1 MKSLRIYLIA
11 VIFAVVCLGNFLAA
25 LHGYRES
32 LTKAHDFFDQQLQD
46 LAHQV
51 QVLSRNHEALP
62 TDLLNQ
68 DSFFQ
73 VWKEGELVASSSN
86 AQEHVLDP
94 EIAGFRYLSHNS
106 VRWRVYVLVDD
117 QLSILVGRRSDLYN
131 RIVDALIIDAILPI
145 IWSLPVLCVL
155 IWLVIGVGL
164 KPLTALAQILRQ
176 RQAGNLNEI
185 GPQDYPHELRTIIDA
200 LNDFMARLAGAYDRE
215 KRFASDAAHE
225 LRTPLAGM
233 KVALHNLKQ
242 DNQIPD
248 SVYDSLRTS
257 IDRMSHSVEQI
268 LVLYRL
274 TPETFRERSR
284 EVDLAMIS
292 RNVIANVYDLAAQK
306 AQDIALIAECT
317 PFRTDEFAMET
328 LIKNLV
334 DNAIKYTPQAG
345 TIQVTLKRT
354 MQGITLLVEDSGQ
367 GIPAADRERVFDR
380 FYRVG
385 GDRHISGAEGCG
397 LGLAIVK
404 HIVDLHQGKIQ
415 MGSSAALGGLSVTVQ
430 LPSAIATQAGES
442 S

>member
-32 LTKAHDFFDQQLQD
+32 LSKAHDFLDEQLRD
-46 LAHQV
+46 LGHQV
-51 QVLSRNHEALP
+51 QVLSQNHDNLP
-62 TDLLNQ
+62 ADLLNEE
-68 DSFFQ
+68 SFFQ
-73 VWKEGELVASSSN
+73 VWKAGQLVAFSSN
-86 AQEHVLDP
+86 ANDRVLDP
-94 EIAGFRYLSHNS
+94 GEAGFRYLSHKS
-106 VRWRVYVLVDD
+106 VRWRVFVLVDD
-117 QLSILVGRRSDLYN
+117 QTSILVGRRSDLYN

-145 IWSLPVLCVL
+145 IWSLPVLSIL

-164 KPLTALAQILRQ
+164 KPLTGLAQMLRR
-176 RQAGNLNEI
+176 RQAGNLNAI
-185 GPQDYPHELRTIIDA
+185 DPQDYPQELRTIIAA
-200 LNDFMARLAGAYDRE
+200 LNDFMARLASAYDRE

-242 DNQIPD
+242 DNQIPE
-248 SVYDSLRTS
+248 SVYQSLRTS

-274 TPETFRERSR
+274 TPETFRERSCDL
-284 EVDLAMIS
+284 DLAVIS
-292 RNVIANVYDLAAQK
+292 RNVIANLYELAAEKSQE
-306 AQDIALIAECT
+306 IALVADKT

-334 DNAIKYTPQAG
+334 DNAIKYTPDDG
-345 TIQVTLKRT
+345 TVQVTLKPS
-354 MQGITLLVEDSGQ
+354 MSGVNIIVEDSGQ

-404 HIVDLHQGKIQ
+404 HIVDLHRGTIQ
-415 MGSSAALGGLSVTVQ
+415 MGSSAAFGGLSVTVK
-430 LPSAIATQAGES
+430 LPSATALKAGANA
-442 S
+442 